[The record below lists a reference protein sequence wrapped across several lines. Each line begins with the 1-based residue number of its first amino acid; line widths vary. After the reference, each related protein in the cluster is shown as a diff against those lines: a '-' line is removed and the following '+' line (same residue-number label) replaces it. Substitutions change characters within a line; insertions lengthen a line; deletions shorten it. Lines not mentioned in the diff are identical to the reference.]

1 MKGESVMAV
10 VGVLIKVVVVMLA
23 VATVGIFIVVIVA
36 TVMTTVAV
44 HTEEWQRTL
53 KRPAPGRLPQIVR
66 RILGVYVRR
75 MDSDLDESI
84 RPEEEPPWY
93 ERSGG
98 PTRW

>member
-1 MKGESVMAV
+1 MTVVAVM
-10 VGVLIKVVVVMLA
+10 IKVVVVA
-23 VATVGIFIVVIVA
+23 SAIATVGIFIAVIVA
-36 TVMTTVAV
+36 TVMTTAAV

-84 RPEEEPPWY
+84 RPEEEPSWY

-98 PTRW
+98 PTRY

>member
-1 MKGESVMAV
+1 MAAL
-10 VGVLIKVVVVMLA
+10 GVLIVIVIVVLA
-23 VATVGIFIVVIVA
+23 VVTVGIFVAVIAA

-44 HTEEWQRTL
+44 HTEESLWTL
-53 KRPAPGRLPQIVR
+53 KRPPPGRLPQIVR

-84 RPEEEPPWY
+84 RPEEEPSWY

-98 PTRW
+98 PTRR

>member
-1 MKGESVMAV
+1 MAV
-10 VGVLIKVVVVMLA
+10 VGVLIKVVIVVLA
-23 VATVGIFIVVIVA
+23 VATVGIFIAVIVA
-36 TVMTTVAV
+36 TVMTTAAV
-44 HTEEWQRTL
+44 HMEERQWTL

-93 ERSGG
+93 ERSGS
-98 PTRW
+98 PRRW